1 MDMSKYLGMF
11 ISESQEHLQKMDG
24 LLLTLEKGGVDKT
37 VIDTLFRE
45 AHSLKGMSASM
56 GYDDLAKVAHRM
68 EDFLDGYRKGEGALD
83 RAAVDLLFE
92 GVDLLRQGV
101 ENLAAG
107 SPPNVTAQPFLDR
120 VSAYR
125 PGPAAAAPPAAAAR
139 PAAAP
144 PSPVSPPVPPGA
156 PASTPGPVPAGLE
169 DAARWAAERG
179 IPLLTVEIEFAEGT
193 PLPTARA
200 YITMKKLMD
209 MVDLFR
215 ATPTLEEIKQ
225 GRFAGR
231 IEAAAGSAEDP
242 EALAARLRDLPD
254 VGRVAVRILGEPAA
268 APAAAAAAPEAPVTP
283 SVPPGASAPLPEVV
297 PAAVAPVPAQAGP
310 PVPPAG
316 AQRAAAQVRV
326 DTLLLDNLID
336 LVGEMITAK
345 GGLVERAQAVPDR
358 PLRETVGRIEALTL
372 TLQQQV
378 MKLRM
383 MPIEV
388 IADRF
393 SRPIRDLARKKGK
406 EVEFEIIGKEIELDR
421 GILEALPDPL
431 MHILRNSIDHGI
443 ETPEER
449 ERAGKPRAGTI
460 RLEAFREKEG
470 VVIRVSDDGR
480 GIDPDRIRAVALK
493 RGILTPERGERMTR
507 EELVMLVTAPG
518 FSTAETVSDVSGR
531 GVGMDVVRAT
541 LEAMRGHLLI
551 ESEVGL
557 GTDIILKLPLT
568 LAVLPVMMVRTGQ
581 ECYAIPVTQ
590 VQQSTQF
597 SATDIQR
604 TETQEV
610 IVRGEEMIP
619 LFHLRAALQVADGE
633 GRAASYTA
641 VLSGIGGRTVAVVV
655 DAILGYRD
663 AVVKPLGPALKGL
676 RGLGGVTI
684 LPSGEPVLILDL
696 NTLFG

>member
-1 MDMSKYLGMF
+1 
-11 ISESQEHLQKMDG
+11 
-24 LLLTLEKGGVDKT
+24 
-37 VIDTLFRE
+37 
-45 AHSLKGMSASM
+45 
-56 GYDDLAKVAHRM
+56 
-68 EDFLDGYRKGEGALD
+68 
-83 RAAVDLLFE
+83 
-92 GVDLLRQGV
+92 
-101 ENLAAG
+101 
-107 SPPNVTAQPFLDR
+107 
-120 VSAYR
+120 
-125 PGPAAAAPPAAAAR
+125 
-139 PAAAP
+139 
-144 PSPVSPPVPPGA
+144 
-156 PASTPGPVPAGLE
+156 
-169 DAARWAAERG
+169 
-179 IPLLTVEIEFAEGT
+179 
-193 PLPTARA
+193 
-200 YITMKKLMD
+200 
-209 MVDLFR
+209 R
-215 ATPTLEEIKQ
+215 AT
-225 GRFAGR
+225 AH
-231 IEAAAGSAEDP
+231 
-242 EALAARLRDLPD
+242 
-254 VGRVAVRILGEPAA
+254 
-268 APAAAAAAPEAPVTP
+268 
-283 SVPPGASAPLPEVV
+283 
-297 PAAVAPVPAQAGP
+297 
-310 PVPPAG
+310 
-316 AQRAAAQVRV
+316 VRV

-372 TLQQQV
+372 TLQQQA

-383 MPIEV
+383 MPIEA

-493 RGILTPERGERMTR
+493 RGILTPERGERMSR
-507 EELVMLVTAPG
+507 DELVMLVTAPG

-551 ESEVGL
+551 ESEVGR

-633 GRAASYTA
+633 GRVATHTA

-684 LPSGEPVLILDL
+684 LPSGEPILILDL